1 MKAFRWTLVAL
12 AVVLATILVVR
23 GDVLVGSVLGAVA
36 ISRAVL
42 FARLRRR
49 ELYRDGA

>member
-1 MKAFRWTLVAL
+1 MRVVRWILVAL
-12 AVVLATILVVR
+12 AAVLATILVVR
-23 GDVLVGSVLGAVA
+23 GDVLVGVVLGAVA

-42 FARLRRR
+42 FARLHRR